1 MPKEKSKYDYDRFGK
16 KGKRVGQAVVDILS
30 KEQAPQTAEE
40 TLDALGPDFVK
51 DLLQCAEDNQ
61 PKYGELFYI
70 LVLTKKEMWAANVV
84 RNFFIARQTPP
95 HALDLI
101 KEYSNFTKTLYKVSV
116 HEGVSIVWSIPGHQ
130 ECLSIMKTPQSF
142 DESLVKWITEAYQ
155 GNLDRDAYSG
165 SLVCQ

>member
-30 KEQAPQTAEE
+30 ENQAPQTVEE

-61 PKYGELFYI
+61 PKYGASFYI

-84 RNFFIARQTPP
+84 RNFFIARKTPP

-101 KEYSNFTKTLYKVSV
+101 KEYSNFTKTLYLVDV
-116 HEGVSIVWSIPGHQ
+116 HRGLHIIWSIPGHQ
-130 ECLSIMKTPQSF
+130 ECLAVMKTLQSY
-142 DESLVKWITEAYQ
+142 DESLVKWIQEAYG
-155 GNLDRDAYSG
+155 GNLDRDAYTS
-165 SLVCQ
+165 SLICQ